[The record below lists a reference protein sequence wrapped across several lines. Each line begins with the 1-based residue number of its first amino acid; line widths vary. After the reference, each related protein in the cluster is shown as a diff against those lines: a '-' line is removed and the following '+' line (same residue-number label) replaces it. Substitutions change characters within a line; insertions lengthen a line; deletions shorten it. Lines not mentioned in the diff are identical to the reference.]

1 MSRLK
6 DLMLDVQC
14 DLELIISNKPH
25 LTKNQAIATVAVM
38 RELAKREF
46 VDTEFIEQVYNL
58 TMQGGH
64 ADLY

>member
-1 MSRLK
+1 MSKLK

-25 LTKNQAIATVAVM
+25 LTRSQAVATVSVM
-38 RELAKREF
+38 RELAKQEF

>member
-25 LTKNQAIATVAVM
+25 LTRSQAVATVSVM
-38 RELAKREF
+38 RELAKQEF

>member
-25 LTKNQAIATVAVM
+25 LTKNQVIATVAVA
-38 RELAKREF
+38 RELSKREF

>member
-25 LTKNQAIATVAVM
+25 LTKNQAIATVAVA
-38 RELAKREF
+38 RELSKREF
-46 VDTEFIEQVYNL
+46 VDTEFITQVYNL
-58 TMQGGH
+58 TMSGGH
-64 ADLY
+64 TDLY

>member
-6 DLMLDVQC
+6 DLMLDVQF
-14 DLELIISNKPH
+14 DLELIISDKPH
-25 LTKNQAIATVAVM
+25 LTKSQAVATVSVM

-46 VDTEFIEQVYNL
+46 VDSEFITQVYNL

-64 ADLY
+64 TDLY

>member
-1 MSRLK
+1 MSKLK

-25 LTKNQAIATVAVM
+25 LTRSQAVATVSVM
-38 RELAKREF
+38 RELAKQEF

-64 ADLY
+64 TDLY

>member
-46 VDTEFIEQVYNL
+46 VDTEFITQVYNL

-64 ADLY
+64 TDLY

>member
-6 DLMLDVQC
+6 DLMLDVQS

-25 LTKNQAIATVAVM
+25 LTKNQAIATVSVM

-46 VDTEFIEQVYNL
+46 VDTEFITQVYNL

-64 ADLY
+64 TDLY